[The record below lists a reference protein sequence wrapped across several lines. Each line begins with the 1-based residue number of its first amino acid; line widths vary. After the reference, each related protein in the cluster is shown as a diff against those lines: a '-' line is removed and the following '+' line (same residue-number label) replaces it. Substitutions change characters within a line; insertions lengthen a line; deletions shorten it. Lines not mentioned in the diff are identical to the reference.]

1 MKDLH
6 KKKLKKSDEEE
17 NEEPSRDS
25 RGFAALAELT
35 SSEVVK
41 QVKMGMAAILPEE
54 EPDEDFEETT

>member
-1 MKDLH
+1 MKDAH
-6 KKKLKKSDEEE
+6 KKKLKKSEEE

-41 QVKMGMAAILPEE
+41 QVKMGMAAVLPDE
-54 EPDEDFEETT
+54 EPEEDFEEIT